1 MLKRTCCFAK
11 TLQSKSRLCQVYPT
25 PYQGQRSPSLH
36 QPIFYPRSYQEPL
49 IAANKLNCI
58 KNILP
63 LTIAQKD
70 VFYCEATSTHV
81 ATMRGLPHTVSGQ
94 RSPGLHQPIFYPR
107 SYQEPLIVAN
117 KFKCTKKSF
126 AINHCS
132 NGRVLLRRHFNASA
146 TMRGLPHTTSGSKV
160 A

>member
-1 MLKRTCCFAK
+1 MFFCEDTSTKVATMPGL
-11 TLQSKSRLCQVYPT
+11 PT
-25 PYQGQRSPSLH
+25 PYQCQRSLSLH
-36 QPIFYPRSYQEPL
+36 QPIFYTPSYQEPL

-70 VFYCEATSTHV
+70 VFYCEDTSTHV